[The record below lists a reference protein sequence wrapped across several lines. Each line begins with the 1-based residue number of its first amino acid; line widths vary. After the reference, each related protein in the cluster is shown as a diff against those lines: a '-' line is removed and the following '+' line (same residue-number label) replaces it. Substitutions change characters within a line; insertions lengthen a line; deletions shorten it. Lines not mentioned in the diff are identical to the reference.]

1 MRRLTETRL
10 RALIRDILLEGTRDD
25 FEQLMLQ
32 LKDDEMSIATLQSL
46 PPKWLAWLGDRYL
59 RQRYPI
65 ESKDASLAVVLPLVK
80 TFSEKDASI
89 SQKYKLRPDFRE
101 EVDKFFPPESRGW
114 RNPADM
120 TTMSAEDL
128 KKLLELNSVRAP
140 AVSLDRR

>member
-10 RALIRDILLEGTRDD
+10 RALIRDILLEGSRDD

-32 LKDDEMSIATLQSL
+32 LEDDEMSIATLQSL

-65 ESKDASLAVVLPLVK
+65 ESKDASLADILPLVK

-89 SQKYKLRPDFRE
+89 SQMYKLRPDFRDA
-101 EVDKFFPPESRGW
+101 VDGSFPPESRVW
-114 RNPADM
+114 RNPADT
-120 TTMSAEDL
+120 TTMSADDL
-128 KKLLELNSVRAP
+128 EELLSLRAEHT
-140 AVSLDRR
+140 